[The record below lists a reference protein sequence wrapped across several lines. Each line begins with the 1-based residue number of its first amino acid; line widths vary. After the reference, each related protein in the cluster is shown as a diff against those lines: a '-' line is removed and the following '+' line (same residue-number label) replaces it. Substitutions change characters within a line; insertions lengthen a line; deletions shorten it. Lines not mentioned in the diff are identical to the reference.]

1 MEEDHLLFL
10 GPIRMAF
17 AIKLI
22 RLSNPGQQIGNRLI
36 FFDEIKAGLFFSKSI
51 PKQVQFFYQKCCYK
65 ILKPNFSSQAVQMAF

>member
-1 MEEDHLLFL
+1 MEEGHLLFL

-36 FFDEIKAGLFFSKSI
+36 FLDEIKAGFFLAN
-51 PKQVQFFYQKCCYK
+51 QF
-65 ILKPNFSSQAVQMAF
+65 

>member
-1 MEEDHLLFL
+1 MTVLEHYGGGPSTFL

-51 PKQVQFFYQKCCYK
+51 LKQVQFFLPKLLLQ
-65 ILKPNFSSQAVQMAF
+65 NFKAKF